1 MNIEQKIAWITKYV
15 ERVVEDAK
23 LEKRLE
29 NGRLRVNIEVYD
41 LLEESGL
48 SNSDFFDI
56 IFKINSLI
64 DEDLV
69 LYLK

>member
-41 LLEESGL
+41 LLEIWTYMVSY
-48 SNSDFFDI
+48 I
-56 IFKINSLI
+56 IYKIC
-64 DEDLV
+64 D
-69 LYLK
+69 